1 MFLNLEGL
9 NVEQLLQK
17 QIEIRQRMSQA
28 RGMSGQVMYQLQ
40 NMLEHVNIE
49 LQTRMA
55 QEQVKAEREK
65 LVAEGKNP
73 DNSFEIGRIN

>member
-1 MFLNLEGL
+1 MFLNLEDL

-40 NMLEHVNIE
+40 NMLEYVNVE
-49 LQTRMA
+49 LQTRIA
-55 QEQVKAEREK
+55 QEQVKSEREK
-65 LVAEGKNP
+65 LISEGKNP
-73 DNSFEIGRIN
+73 DSSFEIG

>member
-1 MFLNLEGL
+1 MFLNLEDL

-28 RGMSGQVMYQLQ
+28 HGMSGQVMYQLQ

-55 QEQVKAEREK
+55 QEQVKSEREK
-65 LVAEGKNP
+65 LIAAGKNP
-73 DNSFEIGRIN
+73 DSSFEIG

>member
-73 DNSFEIGRIN
+73 DSSFEIG

>member
-17 QIEIRQRMSQA
+17 QIDIRQRMSQA

-73 DNSFEIGRIN
+73 DSSFEIG

>member
-73 DNSFEIGRIN
+73 DNSFEIG